1 MRTKI
6 SIIVK
11 GTKPDN
17 DISIV
22 PDVGIRPLDKL
33 VKVAKP
39 KIARKAIIKN
49 TGRTT
54 PTPYAT

>member
-1 MRTKI
+1 M
-6 SIIVK
+6 IVK
-11 GTKPDN
+11 GTDPDN

-39 KIARKAIIKN
+39 KIAVTSVR
-49 TGRTT
+49 
-54 PTPYAT
+54 